1 MGLNIFKAK
10 LSNSIFGRLVITFLI
25 IIIPIYGL
33 AIYIYNWGLNT
44 VKIEISKST
53 VAQVSFYLEGLEKE
67 IERMKILQYDCL
79 NDENLNKLAIRS
91 QIMSI
96 YESTESMR
104 LLQQRLVTIRNS
116 SVYIKNV
123 SAHILPINRTIS
135 SNSGLDDIIMEKFKE
150 IRVPAGLGGAQIIS
164 YKDGLYLSTLQK
176 RDMETGNP
184 LYLIEIELDKNAFR
198 QALTQFNT
206 YDGSGSV
213 LISNIN
219 NGIISNQVKNSVTE
233 EIKTLISKMN
243 IDEDSGTE
251 YVNIS
256 NKGYYVVHAK
266 SKYLNMVLLKYIPQ
280 EYVMKPIENFNIWV
294 WVFSIAVLIIIL
306 IYSLSTYKFMHKP
319 LVQLVKSFRK
329 LESGD
334 LQVSITHDSNNEFG
348 YLYKRFNDMVKNLN
362 NLIDQVYNQKIL
374 MQRAELKHLQSQIN
388 PHFLYNSLFMIN
400 TMASIGDENLIPF
413 SKYLGEYFRFVT
425 RSSSDYILLI
435 DEINHAK
442 VYTKIQLMRF
452 SKRLKVNFGE
462 CPEKYHNIKV
472 PRLILQPVIENAF
485 EHGIER
491 KKNSGIVSIY
501 FEEYD
506 RQLNI
511 IVEDN
516 GNDMSDESLSELKTS
531 LENTTEELE
540 ITGIININR
549 RIKLVFGENSGL
561 VVSRSDLGGLKVV
574 LKINIP
580 GGDELVQNA
589 DC

>member
-1 MGLNIFKAK
+1 MSLNIFRTK
-10 LSNSIFGRLVITFLI
+10 LNNSIFGRLVITFLI

-33 AIYIYNWGLNT
+33 AIYIYNWGLYT

-67 IERMKILQYDCL
+67 IERMKTLQYDCL

-123 SAHILPINRTIS
+123 SAHILPVNRTIS
-135 SNSGLDDIIMEKFKE
+135 SNSGLDDLNMEKFKE
-150 IRVPAGLGGAQIIS
+150 IRVPLGLGGAQIIS
-164 YKDGLYLSTLQK
+164 YKGSLYLSTLQK
-176 RDMETGNP
+176 RDIITSNP
-184 LYLIEIELDKNAFR
+184 LYSIEIELDQDAFR
-198 QALTQFNT
+198 QALSQFNT

-213 LISNIN
+213 LISNID
-219 NGIISNQVKNSVTE
+219 NGIISNQIKSGKAQ
-233 EIKTLISKMN
+233 EIKSITANMN
-243 IDEDSGTE
+243 IDGDSGTE
-251 YVNIS
+251 YVNIN

-266 SKYLNMVLLKYIPQ
+266 SNYLNMSLLKYIPQ
-280 EYVMKPIENFNIWV
+280 EYVMKPIKNFNVWV
-294 WVFSIAVLIIIL
+294 WVFSIAVIIIIL

-319 LVQLVKSFRK
+319 LIQLVKSFKK

-362 NLIDQVYNQKIL
+362 NLIDQVYNQRIL

-388 PHFLYNSLFMIN
+388 PHFLYNSFFMIN
-400 TMASIGDENLIPF
+400 TMASIGDENLVPF

-425 RSSSDYILLI
+425 RNSSDYIPLI

-452 SKRLKVNFGE
+452 SKRLKVDFGE
-462 CPEKYHNIKV
+462 CPEKYHNVKV

-491 KKNSGIVSIY
+491 KKNSGIVLVY

-506 RQLNI
+506 RQLGI

-516 GNDMSDESLSELKTS
+516 GNDMTDESLSELKTS
-531 LENTTEELE
+531 LENITEELE

-561 VVSRSDLGGLKVV
+561 AVSRSELGGLKVV
-574 LKINIP
+574 LKIIIP
-580 GGDELVQNA
+580 GGDEIVQNA